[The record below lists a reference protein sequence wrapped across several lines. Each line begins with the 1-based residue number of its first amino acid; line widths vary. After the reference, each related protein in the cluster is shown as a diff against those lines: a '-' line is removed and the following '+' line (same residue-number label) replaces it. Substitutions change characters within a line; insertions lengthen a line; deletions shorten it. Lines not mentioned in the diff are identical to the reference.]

1 MNSEYGNP
9 DEEGEEM
16 EFVDTDI
23 EQYLVDDLEL
33 KQDDWE

>member
-16 EFVDTDI
+16 ESTDADI
-23 EQYLVDDLEL
+23 EQYLVDEIGL
-33 KQDDWE
+33 KKDDWE